1 MNKKKNISVSFT
13 GHRNYDRSADD
24 KLREIILSL
33 YERGYRRFL
42 TGMAWGF
49 DLAAAEVVIS
59 LKNPLPDI
67 ELIAVEPYP
76 TFRWLFHGADAE
88 LYDKVKNSADSTIA
102 VGDKGEKMDYI
113 RRNDFLVES
122 SSVVVAWWSGTKSG
136 GTAYTIRKARL
147 MNVEIKNLYNK
158 QLELFVDM

>member
-1 MNKKKNISVSFT
+1 S
-13 GHRNYDRSADD
+13 
-24 KLREIILSL
+24 SL

-49 DLAAAEVVIS
+49 DLAAAQVVIS
-59 LKNPLPDI
+59 LKNSLPGI

-76 TFRWLFHGADAE
+76 TFRKLFHGADAE
-88 LYDKVKNSADSTIA
+88 LYDKVKGSADLTIA
-102 VGDKGEKMDYI
+102 VGERGEKMDYI
-113 RRNDFLVES
+113 RRNDFLVENS
-122 SSVVVAWWSGTKSG
+122 SIVIAWWSGTKSG

-147 MNVEIKNLYNK
+147 MNVEIRNLYNK

>member
-1 MNKKKNISVSFT
+1 MNEKKNISVSFT

-24 KLREIILSL
+24 KLREIISSL

-59 LKNPLPDI
+59 LKNSLPDI

-76 TFRWLFHGADAE
+76 TFRSSFTE
-88 LYDKVKNSADSTIA
+88 LMPSSTT
-102 VGDKGEKMDYI
+102 
-113 RRNDFLVES
+113 RL
-122 SSVVVAWWSGTKSG
+122 
-136 GTAYTIRKARL
+136 KAMPTQR
-147 MNVEIKNLYNK
+147 
-158 QLELFVDM
+158 